1 MKKNIVIIHYNTPL
15 LTECLVRSINLFVK
29 DAIIYIF
36 DNSDKDPFTA
46 YFDNVLVLDNTKG
59 EIIDFDKWLDKY
71 PYRNVSHA
79 RVNNWASA
87 KHCYS
92 VQKCMELI
100 KENFI
105 LLDSDVL
112 LKKDISDLY
121 DEKNVFVGNTEFW
134 RTKRR
139 AIPYVCFIN
148 VKQCDK
154 NSVKYFNENRIFG
167 LAKSGE
173 NYDTGASFYEDISSK
188 KLNIRKI
195 DLSDYIVHYKA
206 ASWLED
212 AKKHHGYRP
221 RKTCNEWIENNK
233 KYWYK
238 KDMVH
243 GDKVIYTC
251 ITGNYDNLIDPQ
263 YITEDFDY
271 VCFTDNTNLKSNIWD
286 IRPLPKEVEELSQVK
301 KQRYVKIN
309 PHLLLNDYK
318 LSIWVDGNVI
328 VRGNLNNLLDGV
340 IKDDC
345 SIYVPQH
352 PNRKCIYAES
362 EAVIAMKKDTRE
374 IIKPQLD
381 RYKEEGFPKDFGLL
395 QSNIMIRKHNEKD
408 CIKFME
414 EWFSEV
420 KNGSHRDQ
428 LSFNYVQW
436 KNQDIKVEY
445 LDKKIYKSEWFNWTA
460 GHGKKVVSSRTS
472 ITTTRNISST
482 RKSRKSIEEL
492 KKEFRAMMEER
503 KSRHSR
509 KVTTDKLSIY
519 TV

>member
-29 DAIIYIF
+29 DAVIYIF
-36 DNSDKDPFTA
+36 DNSDERPFTA

-59 EIIDFDKWLDKY
+59 EIINFDKWLEKY
-71 PYRNVSHA
+71 PHRHRSHG
-79 RVNNWASA
+79 RVNSWGSA

-121 DEKNVFVGNTEFW
+121 DKDIIYSGEVVVQPNSSIKRVLPFITYINTEM
-134 RTKRR
+134 
-139 AIPYVCFIN
+139 CL
-148 VKQCDK
+148 K
-154 NSVKYFNENRIFG
+154 NGVKYFDENYMHG
-167 LAKSGE
+167 LYYMKNNKDSDK
-173 NYDTGASFYEDISSK
+173 YDTGGGFYINASKFKHKELK
-188 KLNIRKI
+188 C
-195 DLSDYIVHYKA
+195 SDYVVHYGHGSWNKA
-206 ASWLED
+206 GEKPKLTAGDWLEV
-212 AKKHHGYRP
+212 
-221 RKTCNEWIENNK
+221 NK
-233 KYWYK
+233 KYWSNEK
-238 KDMVH
+238 NK
-243 GDKVIYTC
+243 KVIYTC
-251 ITGNYDNLIDPQ
+251 ITGGYDSLIEPKI
-263 YITEDFDY
+263 ITKGFDY
-271 VCFTDNTNLKSNIWD
+271 VCFTDNKDMKSDVWEI
-286 IRPLPKEVEELSQVK
+286 IPLPKETEGLSQVK

-309 PHLLLNDYK
+309 SHLVLGEYD
-318 LSIWVDGNVI
+318 LSIWVDGNVTI
-328 VRGNLNNLLDGV
+328 KDNLNKFLDD
-340 IKDDC
+340 ILKEDC

-381 RYKEEGFPKDFGLL
+381 RYKSEGFPKDFGLL

-445 LDKKIYKSEWFNWTA
+445 LDKKIYKSEWFNWTG
-460 GHGKKVVSSRTS
+460 GHGKKVISSRTS
-472 ITTTRNISST
+472 ITTTRKISST
-482 RKSRKSIEEL
+482 RKPRKSIEEL

>member
-1 MKKNIVIIHYNTPL
+1 MKKNIVIVHYNTPL

-29 DAIIYIF
+29 DAVIYIF
-36 DNSDKDPFTA
+36 DNSDKYPFTA

-59 EIIDFDKWLDKY
+59 DIINFNKWLEKY
-71 PYRNVSHA
+71 PNRNRSSEHT
-79 RVNNWASA
+79 RIFGSA

-92 VQKCMELI
+92 VQKCIEI
-100 KENFI
+100 IRENFI

-112 LKKDISDLY
+112 LKRDISDLY
-121 DEKNVFVGNTEFW
+121 DDDVIYAAEIETQPLCTIKRVLPFITYINSKLCIEKGVHYFDDNYMHGLYKN
-134 RTKRR
+134 
-139 AIPYVCFIN
+139 AIS
-148 VKQCDK
+148 D
-154 NSVKYFNENRIFG
+154 R
-167 LAKSGE
+167 
-173 NYDTGASFYEDISSK
+173 YDTGSGFYINASKFNHKELKY
-188 KLNIRKI
+188 
-195 DLSDYIVHYKA
+195 SDYVVHYGHGSWNKTNRKVKITA
-206 ASWLED
+206 NDWLE
-212 AKKHHGYRP
+212 
-221 RKTCNEWIENNK
+221 INK
-233 KYWYK
+233 KYWTNEK
-238 KDMVH
+238 NK
-243 GDKVIYTC
+243 KVIYTC
-251 ITGNYDNLIDPQ
+251 ITGGYDSLIEPKI
-263 YITEDFDY
+263 ITKGFDY
-271 VCFTDNTNLKSNIWD
+271 VCFTDNKDMKSDVWE
-286 IRPLPKEVEELSQVK
+286 IRPLPKETEGLSQVK

-309 PHLLLNDYK
+309 PHLILSEYD
-318 LSIWVDGNVI
+318 LSIWVDGNVTI
-328 VRGNLNNLLDGV
+328 KDNLNKFLDD
-340 IKDDC
+340 ILKEDC

-381 RYKEEGFPKDFGLL
+381 RYKSEGFPKDFGLL

-445 LDKKIYKSEWFNWTA
+445 LDKKIYKSEWFNWTG
-460 GHGKKVVSSRTS
+460 GHGKKVISSRTS
-472 ITTTRNISST
+472 ITTTRKISST
-482 RKSRKSIEEL
+482 REPRKSIEEL

>member
-1 MKKNIVIIHYNTPL
+1 MKKNIVIVHYNTPL

-46 YFDNVLVLDNTKG
+46 HFDNVLVLDNTKG
-59 EIIDFDKWLDKY
+59 EIINFDKWLEKY
-71 PYRNVSHA
+71 PKRISSAGRTNDF
-79 RVNNWASA
+79 ASA

-92 VQKCMELI
+92 IEKCIQLI

-112 LKKDISDLY
+112 LKRDISELY
-121 DEKNVFVGNTEFW
+121 DEESIYVGEIIKQPRFNVNRVLPFICYINAEMCIKN
-134 RTKRR
+134 
-139 AIPYVCFIN
+139 N
-148 VKQCDK
+148 VH
-154 NSVKYFNENRIFG
+154 YFDEEHMYG
-167 LAKSGE
+167 LNKTREGE
-173 NYDTGASFYEDISSK
+173 KYDTGSSFY
-188 KLNIRKI
+188 LNTLDFEHKEIKV
-195 DLSDYIVHYKA
+195 DDYIVHYKA
-206 ASWLED
+206 GSWVNT
-212 AKKHHGYRP
+212 ARAVHHYKQIDSSEWL
-221 RKTCNEWIENNK
+221 RKYKNYWSNEKNK
-233 KYWYK
+233 
-238 KDMVH
+238 
-243 GDKVIYTC
+243 KVIYTC
-251 ITGNYDNLIDPQ
+251 ITGNYDSLIEPKFVTD
-263 YITEDFDY
+263 DFDY
-271 VCFTDNTNLKSNIWD
+271 ICFTDNNNIKSDVWQIK
-286 IRPLPKEVEELSQVK
+286 PLPKETDELSQVK

-309 PHLLLNDYK
+309 SHLVLGEYD

-328 VRGNLNNLLDGV
+328 IKGDLNKLLKNTL
-340 IKDDC
+340 KDDC
-345 SIYVPQH
+345 SIYVPTH
-352 PNRKCIYAES
+352 PQRKCIYAES

-381 RYKEEGFPKDFGLL
+381 RYKSEGFPKDFGLL

-408 CIKFME
+408 CVKFME

-445 LDKKIYKSEWFNWTA
+445 LDKKIYKSEWFNWTS
-460 GHGKKVVSSRTS
+460 GHGKKVISSRTS
-472 ITTTRNISST
+472 ITTTRKINST
-482 RKSRKSIEEL
+482 REPRKSIEEL